1 MKSRLIKNS
10 IISLGLFFLYF
21 PILVLI
27 FYSFNENK
35 RVMVWK
41 GFSFKWYGELF
52 KNEQIIEAFIVSI
65 KIASF
70 SATVSTILGVM
81 IGYSLVRIKK
91 IPLKSFYIFL
101 SSTPLVLPELILG
114 LAMLLFFISLNNF
127 ISFPSTRGQLTIFIS
142 HVTFCIAFV
151 AIIIQARLTDFNKNI
166 EEAAMDLGYNYTK
179 VIYKVTLPII
189 LPSIIAGWL
198 LAFTIS
204 LDDLVVASFTT
215 GPGANTLPIVV
226 FSKVRLGSS
235 PEVNALSSILMLVL
249 ILIGVIYFSIL
260 TEYVSNIFH
269 LTSSIVI
276 Y

>member
-151 AIIIQARLTDFNKNI
+151 AIIVQARLTDFNKNI

-189 LPSIIAGWL
+189 ATKS
-198 LAFTIS
+198 
-204 LDDLVVASFTT
+204 
-215 GPGANTLPIVV
+215 TLI
-226 FSKVRLGSS
+226 
-235 PEVNALSSILMLVL
+235 
-249 ILIGVIYFSIL
+249 
-260 TEYVSNIFH
+260 
-269 LTSSIVI
+269 
-276 Y
+276 

>member
-151 AIIIQARLTDFNKNI
+151 AIIVQARLTDFNKNI

-226 FSKVRLGSS
+226 FSKVRLGLS
-235 PEVNALSSILMLVL
+235 PEVNALSSILMLFL
-249 ILIGVIYFSIL
+249 ILIGVIYFFFNNKL
-260 TEYVSNIFH
+260 NVKK
-269 LTSSIVI
+269 
-276 Y
+276 

>member
-81 IGYSLVRIKK
+81 IGYSLVRIKN

-226 FSKVRLGSS
+226 FSKVRLGLS

-249 ILIGVIYFSIL
+249 ILIGVIYFFFNNKL
-260 TEYVSNIFH
+260 NVKK
-269 LTSSIVI
+269 
-276 Y
+276 

>member
-151 AIIIQARLTDFNKNI
+151 AIIIQARLTDFNQNI

-226 FSKVRLGSS
+226 FSKVRLGLS

-249 ILIGVIYFSIL
+249 ILIGVIYFFFNNKL
-260 TEYVSNIFH
+260 NVKK
-269 LTSSIVI
+269 
-276 Y
+276 

>member
-179 VIYKVTLPII
+179 VIYNVTLPII

-226 FSKVRLGSS
+226 FSKVRLGLS

-249 ILIGVIYFSIL
+249 ILIGVIYFFFNNKL
-260 TEYVSNIFH
+260 NVKK
-269 LTSSIVI
+269 
-276 Y
+276 

>member
-1 MKSRLIKNS
+1 MKSRFIKNF
-10 IISLGLFFLYF
+10 IISIGLFFLYF
-21 PILVLI
+21 PILVLV

-41 GFSFKWYGELF
+41 GFSFKWYGQLF

-70 SATVSTILGVM
+70 SATISTILGVM
-81 IGYSLVRIKK
+81 IGYSLVRINK
-91 IPLKSFYIFL
+91 IPFKSFYIFL

-114 LAMLLFFISLNNF
+114 LAMLLFFISLNNL
-127 ISFPSTRGQLTIFIS
+127 ISFPSSRGQLTIFIS

-166 EEAAMDLGYNYTK
+166 EEAAMDLGYNYTM

-189 LPSIIAGWL
+189 FPSIIAGWL

-226 FSKVRLGSS
+226 FSKVRLGLS

-249 ILIGVIYFSIL
+249 ILIGVIYFFFNAKL
-260 TEYVSNIFH
+260 NVKK
-269 LTSSIVI
+269 
-276 Y
+276 

>member
-1 MKSRLIKNS
+1 MKSSLIKNTV
-10 IISLGLFFLYF
+10 IILGLLFLYF

-41 GFSFKWYGELF
+41 GFSFKWYNKLF
-52 KNEQIIEAFIVSI
+52 QNEQIIEAFIISI
-65 KIASF
+65 KIAAI
-70 SATVSTILGVM
+70 SATFATILGVM
-81 IGYSLVRIKK
+81 IGYSLVRISK
-91 IPLKSFYIFL
+91 IPFKSLYIFL

-114 LAMLLFFISLNNF
+114 LSMLLFFISLNNV
-127 ISFPSTRGQLTIFIS
+127 IGFPSSRGQLTIFIS

-179 VIYKVTLPII
+179 VLYKITLPII

-226 FSKVRLGSS
+226 FSKVRLGLS
-235 PEVNALSSILMLVL
+235 PEVNALSAILMLALL
-249 ILIGVIYFSIL
+249 IIGIIYF
-260 TEYVSNIFH
+260 YFNKKFKH
-269 LTSSIVI
+269 
-276 Y
+276 

>member
-1 MKSRLIKNS
+1 MKSSLIKS
-10 IISLGLFFLYF
+10 TVIFLGLFFLYF

-226 FSKVRLGSS
+226 FSKVRLGLS

-249 ILIGVIYFSIL
+249 ILIGVIYFFFNNKL
-260 TEYVSNIFH
+260 NVKK
-269 LTSSIVI
+269 
-276 Y
+276 

>member
-151 AIIIQARLTDFNKNI
+151 AIIVQARLTDFNKNI

-226 FSKVRLGSS
+226 FSKVRLGLS

-249 ILIGVIYFSIL
+249 IFIGVIYFL
-260 TEYVSNIFH
+260 FNNKLNVKK
-269 LTSSIVI
+269 
-276 Y
+276 

>member
-127 ISFPSTRGQLTIFIS
+127 ISLPSTRGQLTIFIS

-226 FSKVRLGSS
+226 FSKVRLGLS

-249 ILIGVIYFSIL
+249 ILIGVIYFFFNNKL
-260 TEYVSNIFH
+260 NVKK
-269 LTSSIVI
+269 
-276 Y
+276 

>member
-1 MKSRLIKNS
+1 MKSSLIKS
-10 IISLGLFFLYF
+10 TVIFLGLFFLYF

-41 GFSFKWYGELF
+41 GFSLRWYNELF
-52 KNEQIIEAFIVSI
+52 NNEQIIEAFIISI
-65 KIASF
+65 KIAAL
-70 SATVSTILGVM
+70 SATFATILGVM
-81 IGYSLVRIKK
+81 IGYSLVRIRT
-91 IPLKSFYIFL
+91 IPFKSFYIFL

-114 LAMLLFFISLNNF
+114 LSMLLFFISLNNV
-127 ISFPSTRGQLTIFIS
+127 IGFPSSRGQLTIFIS

-179 VIYKVTLPII
+179 VLYKITLPII

-226 FSKVRLGSS
+226 FSKVRLGLS
-235 PEVNALSSILMLVL
+235 PEVNALSAILMFSL
-249 ILIGVIYFSIL
+249 IIIGLFYF
-260 TEYVSNIFH
+260 YFNKKFKH
-269 LTSSIVI
+269 
-276 Y
+276 

>member
-1 MKSRLIKNS
+1 MKSSLIKS
-10 IISLGLFFLYF
+10 TVIFLGLFFLYF

-41 GFSFKWYGELF
+41 GFSLRWYNELF
-52 KNEQIIEAFIVSI
+52 NNEQIIEAFIISI
-65 KIASF
+65 KIAAL
-70 SATVSTILGVM
+70 SATFATILGVM
-81 IGYSLVRIKK
+81 IGYSLVRIRK
-91 IPLKSFYIFL
+91 IPIKLFYIFL

-114 LAMLLFFISLNNF
+114 LSMLLFFISLNNV
-127 ISFPSTRGQLTIFIS
+127 IGFPSSRGQLTIFIS

-179 VIYKVTLPII
+179 VLYKITLPII

-226 FSKVRLGSS
+226 FSKVRLGLS
-235 PEVNALSSILMLVL
+235 PEVNALSAILMFAL
-249 ILIGVIYFSIL
+249 IIIGLFYF
-260 TEYVSNIFH
+260 YFNKKFKH
-269 LTSSIVI
+269 
-276 Y
+276 

>member
-10 IISLGLFFLYF
+10 IISLVLFFLYF

-226 FSKVRLGSS
+226 FSKVRLGLS

-249 ILIGVIYFSIL
+249 ILIGVIYFFFNNKL
-260 TEYVSNIFH
+260 NIKK
-269 LTSSIVI
+269 
-276 Y
+276 

>member
-21 PILVLI
+21 PILILI

-226 FSKVRLGSS
+226 FSKVRLGLS

-249 ILIGVIYFSIL
+249 ILIGVIYFFFNNKL
-260 TEYVSNIFH
+260 NVKK
-269 LTSSIVI
+269 
-276 Y
+276 

>member
-1 MKSRLIKNS
+1 MKSSLIKS
-10 IISLGLFFLYF
+10 TVIFLGLFFLYF

-41 GFSFKWYGELF
+41 WFSLRWYNELF
-52 KNEQIIEAFIVSI
+52 NNEQIIQAFIISI
-65 KIASF
+65 KIAAL
-70 SATVSTILGVM
+70 SATLATILGVM
-81 IGYSLVRIKK
+81 IGYSLVRISK
-91 IPLKSFYIFL
+91 IPFKSLYIFL

-114 LAMLLFFISLNNF
+114 LSMLLFFISLNNL
-127 ISFPSTRGQLTIFIS
+127 IGFPSSRGQLTIFIS

-179 VIYKVTLPII
+179 VLYKITLPII

-226 FSKVRLGSS
+226 FSKVRLGLS
-235 PEVNALSSILMLVL
+235 PEVNALSAILMLALL
-249 ILIGVIYFSIL
+249 IIGIIYF
-260 TEYVSNIFH
+260 YFNKKFKH
-269 LTSSIVI
+269 
-276 Y
+276 

>member
-70 SATVSTILGVM
+70 SATISTILGVM

-151 AIIIQARLTDFNKNI
+151 AIIVQARLTDFNKNI

-226 FSKVRLGSS
+226 FSKVRLGLS

-249 ILIGVIYFSIL
+249 IFIGVIYFL
-260 TEYVSNIFH
+260 FNNKLNVKK
-269 LTSSIVI
+269 
-276 Y
+276 

>member
-226 FSKVRLGSS
+226 FSKVRLGLS
-235 PEVNALSSILMLVL
+235 PEVNALSSILMFVL
-249 ILIGVIYFSIL
+249 ILIGVIYFFFNNKL
-260 TEYVSNIFH
+260 NVKK
-269 LTSSIVI
+269 
-276 Y
+276 

>member
-151 AIIIQARLTDFNKNI
+151 AIIIQARLTGFNKNI

-179 VIYKVTLPII
+179 VIYKVTLPIF
-189 LPSIIAGWL
+189 LPSIIAVWL
-198 LAFTIS
+198 LASTIS

-226 FSKVRLGSS
+226 FSKVRLGLS

-249 ILIGVIYFSIL
+249 ILIGVIYFFFNNKL
-260 TEYVSNIFH
+260 NVKK
-269 LTSSIVI
+269 
-276 Y
+276 

>member
-189 LPSIIAGWL
+189 LTSIIAGWL

-226 FSKVRLGSS
+226 FSKVRLGLS
-235 PEVNALSSILMLVL
+235 PEVNALSSILMLFL
-249 ILIGVIYFSIL
+249 ILIGVIYFFFNNKL
-260 TEYVSNIFH
+260 NVKK
-269 LTSSIVI
+269 
-276 Y
+276 